1 MSILQKI
8 CPTCYMVSWCNT
20 TPVYLCSCQWHSSNC
35 KLSGVYEGNY
45 FEILSQ
51 TIKLPLKDLS
61 NVVERLGIKYDHL
74 KCRLMD
80 KTKSP
85 ARIYLTAEMCKQN
98 KQKNTGWRYL
108 IYFIDDTRT
117 RLMTAPAPFQLV
129 N

>member
-1 MSILQKI
+1 M
-8 CPTCYMVSWCNT
+8 
-20 TPVYLCSCQWHSSNC
+20 
-35 KLSGVYEGNY
+35 YEGNY

-98 KQKNTGWRYL
+98 KQKKHWLEISDLLYR
-108 IYFIDDTRT
+108 
-117 RLMTAPAPFQLV
+117 
-129 N
+129 